1 MPGFDNNVVYS
12 GNVDFSGSTS
22 VTKKI
27 TTDGQLL
34 IGSTVSPN
42 IKVGTLTAGTGIM
55 VVNGSGSIT
64 VNAKGGALTYN
75 ANFGSMT
82 INNTYAPF
90 TLPGVT
96 LPAISPVGSA
106 ITLVGNAGFYVAQ
119 LAGQRIFFGSSATTL
134 GIAGSLISSDP
145 LADCVEM
152 ICLVANTTWY
162 VKSSVGNIIVI

>member
-34 IGSTVSPN
+34 IGSTAAPN
-42 IKVGTLTAGTGIM
+42 IKVGTLTSGTGIM

-75 ANFGSMT
+75 TSYGSMT
-82 INNTYAPF
+82 INNTYAPGS
-90 TLPGVT
+90 LPGVT

-106 ITLVGNAGFYVAQ
+106 ITLIANANFSINQ
-119 LAGQRIFFGSSATTL
+119 LAGQQIYFGSSATTL
-134 GIAGSLISSDP
+134 GIAGNLISSSF
-145 LADCVEM
+145 ACCVEM
-152 ICLVANTTWY
+152 ICLIANTTWY
-162 VKSSVGNIIVI
+162 VKSSVGDMYVI